1 MNDKYQLRDFIHI
14 RHKNTK
20 KNLTSISYEFYQPR
34 APNIIEHF
42 LIVFSKGMRQQF
54 QYPWKQKQ
62 KHFIIRE
69 ITLGKYSFQEYSCHK
84 ICLYIYF
91 VKPPAQWLSK
101 SNGHSKSFVYRTFFI
116 LFQSNSILSSVPL
129 RFICLPPSMH
139 YFNTFPLNKP
149 ILLSQFP

>member
-1 MNDKYQLRDFIHI
+1 MVVFITLC
-14 RHKNTK
+14 KEDVTK
-20 KNLTSISYEFYQPR
+20 KEVLDRSNESDWAVLLCC
-34 APNIIEHF
+34 F
-42 LIVFSKGMRQQF
+42 LCNDEQGASMRQQF

-69 ITLGKYSFQEYSCHK
+69 ITLGKYSFLGYSCHK

>member
-1 MNDKYQLRDFIHI
+1 
-14 RHKNTK
+14 
-20 KNLTSISYEFYQPR
+20 
-34 APNIIEHF
+34 
-42 LIVFSKGMRQQF
+42 MRQQF

-69 ITLGKYSFQEYSCHK
+69 ITLGKYSFQGYSCHK

-91 VKPPAQWLSK
+91 VRLPAQWLSK
-101 SNGHSKSFVYRTFFI
+101 SNGQSKSFVYRTFFI

-139 YFNTFPLNKP
+139 YFNTFPLKKTNSFIAVPLTFKVTGFPLAINCIKKP
-149 ILLSQFP
+149 ELASLKHRHRTHQSFSQWLS

>member
-1 MNDKYQLRDFIHI
+1 MRDFIHT

-91 VKPPAQWLSK
+91 VKLPAQWLSK

-129 RFICLPPSMH
+129 RFICLPPPCTILILFRLINQFFYRSS
-139 YFNTFPLNKP
+139 LNV
-149 ILLSQFP
+149 